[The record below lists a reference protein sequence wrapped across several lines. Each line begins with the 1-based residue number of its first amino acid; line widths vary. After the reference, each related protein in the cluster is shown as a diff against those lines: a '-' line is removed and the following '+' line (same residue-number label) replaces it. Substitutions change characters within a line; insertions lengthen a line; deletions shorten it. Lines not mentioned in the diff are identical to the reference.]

1 MDKDEETQVHTLVY
15 CMGDEADDL
24 LSSFGL
30 SDADKKKYDTVLEKF
45 EGHFVQRKNVIF
57 ERAKFNKREQGEA
70 EPVDAFVTDLYR
82 LAKHCGYGTLHDEM
96 IRDHIVSGL
105 RDNRLSEKLQLD
117 SKLTLTIA
125 ISLARESEMVKKQQ
139 PLLRGQVQ

>member
-1 MDKDEETQVHTLVY
+1 MLVY
-15 CMGDEADDL
+15 CMGDKADDL

-30 SDADKKKYDTVLEKF
+30 SDTDKKKYDTVLGKF

-82 LAKHCGYGTLHDEM
+82 LAKQ
-96 IRDHIVSGL
+96 IRYS
-105 RDNRLSEKLQLD
+105 S
-117 SKLTLTIA
+117 
-125 ISLARESEMVKKQQ
+125 
-139 PLLRGQVQ
+139 